1 MKHDDT
7 IEEKVPPE
15 GAEMGEQASEE
26 QDQKELYPVRLKDL
40 EEPIQ
45 EDCSSDAIPYRTTDM
60 EGKKKVLVPELI
72 SMTKVLFDNY
82 RLPLYSYLNR
92 CLCNGNLA
100 GLVGSRILNDR
111 IRSDVC
117 NFPQVTYWRIDRENF
132 YADVEV
138 ELKLKTPVGTQVW
151 KGYLVCWCAFEG
163 KFTCNI
169 PSRST
174 VCAMPTERH

>member
-26 QDQKELYPVRLKDL
+26 QDQEKLYPVRLKDL

-92 CLCNGNLA
+92 CLRNGNL
-100 GLVGSRILNDR
+100 LVFDR
-111 IRSDVC
+111 AVG
-117 NFPQVTYWRIDRENF
+117 
-132 YADVEV
+132 EV
-138 ELKLKTPVGTQVW
+138 
-151 KGYLVCWCAFEG
+151 Y
-163 KFTCNI
+163 
-169 PSRST
+169 
-174 VCAMPTERH
+174 

>member
-26 QDQKELYPVRLKDL
+26 QDQEKLYPVRLKDL

-45 EDCSSDAIPYRTTDM
+45 EDCSSDAIPYRTTYM

-111 IRSDVC
+111 IRRS
-117 NFPQVTYWRIDRENF
+117 E
-132 YADVEV
+132 
-138 ELKLKTPVGTQVW
+138 GTGNQIICYT
-151 KGYLVCWCAFEG
+151 GRHHEDHRPEAEEG
-163 KFTCNI
+163 
-169 PSRST
+169 SLQQ
-174 VCAMPTERH
+174 

>member
-26 QDQKELYPVRLKDL
+26 QDQSKLYPVRLKDL

-45 EDCSSDAIPYRTTDM
+45 EDCSSDAIPYGTIDM

-82 RLPLYSYLNR
+82 RLPLYSYLIANTFGVPMEQYKKETEVKEMDGFVEIAMLTGVR
-92 CLCNGNLA
+92 EKTGEADQQDNTEPA
-100 GLVGSRILNDR
+100 PTPPD
-111 IRSDVC
+111 
-117 NFPQVTYWRIDRENF
+117 PVTTDE
-132 YADVEV
+132 
-138 ELKLKTPVGTQVW
+138 
-151 KGYLVCWCAFEG
+151 
-163 KFTCNI
+163 
-169 PSRST
+169 
-174 VCAMPTERH
+174 